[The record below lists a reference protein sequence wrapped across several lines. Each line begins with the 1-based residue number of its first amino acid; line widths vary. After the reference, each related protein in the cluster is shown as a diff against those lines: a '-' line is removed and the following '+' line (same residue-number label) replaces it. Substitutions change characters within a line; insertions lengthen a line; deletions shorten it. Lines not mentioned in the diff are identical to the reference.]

1 MVNKCFPHMRQDGSV
16 QSKKCAAADKTQR
29 RTGPGSNDREA
40 SEPGTRTHLGRTY
53 QIRAHIWRFRNNTY
67 SVEIRAPSS
76 TFNLVHPC
84 NRMLFEERHHS

>member
-29 RTGPGSNDREA
+29 RTGREVTIGEA

-53 QIRAHIWRFRNNTY
+53 QIRARVCPR
-67 SVEIRAPSS
+67 
-76 TFNLVHPC
+76 LVSRTTPT
-84 NRMLFEERHHS
+84 E